1 MVTKS
6 GGRPD
11 KFCIVLPMMFFRLQ
25 RLCTELGNHCGS
37 FFFSSLKTT
46 KNITRK
52 FSFLFKVLKHR
63 GTPKT
68 PLTVEGNFTFYV
80 PIFGFFFL
88 QTTELY
94 LSYIDIFSQLL
105 LRVFCDC
112 LTTLCDITCKS

>member
-11 KFCIVLPMMFFRLQ
+11 KFCIVLPMMFTVLYPSVSPLRL
-25 RLCTELGNHCGS
+25 RRPCTELGNHYGS

-80 PIFGFFFL
+80 PIFCFFFL
-88 QTTELY
+88 QITELY
-94 LSYIDIFSQLL
+94 LSYIDIFSQHLL
-105 LRVFCDC
+105 GVFCD
-112 LTTLCDITCKS
+112 